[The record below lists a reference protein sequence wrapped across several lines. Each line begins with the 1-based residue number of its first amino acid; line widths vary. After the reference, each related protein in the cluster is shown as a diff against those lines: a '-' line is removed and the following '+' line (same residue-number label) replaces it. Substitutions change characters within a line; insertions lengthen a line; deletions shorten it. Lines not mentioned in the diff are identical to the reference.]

1 MSRLAYLSAI
11 AVFLMW
17 IELYLHKSVCRG
29 AISAQ
34 SLKHTRVQNAN
45 ISQLKQGYKM
55 YAFHVRTEPMIC
67 LELANVLVLQEKLEN
82 SNCFSGRHADSPW
95 ILRHWGADLVGELT
109 NLEILG
115 PYWKRGHTLK
125 NTGTI
130 LFCGVKGL
138 SWQIDEM
145 RK

>member
-1 MSRLAYLSAI
+1 
-11 AVFLMW
+11 
-17 IELYLHKSVCRG
+17 
-29 AISAQ
+29 
-34 SLKHTRVQNAN
+34 
-45 ISQLKQGYKM
+45 M

-95 ILRHWGADLVGELT
+95 IPRHWGADLVGELT

-115 PYWKRGHTLK
+115 PYLKRGHALK

-138 SWQIDEM
+138 S
-145 RK
+145 